1 MRCNT
6 QSVNVITNDGVVP
19 SYAITEESQSASI
32 LANPSAGFIC
42 GALESFQQFLCICVF
57 H

>member
-6 QSVNVITNDGVVP
+6 LRVNVITNDGVVP

-32 LANPSAGFIC
+32 RENPSAG
-42 GALESFQQFLCICVF
+42 LR
-57 H
+57 

>member
-6 QSVNVITNDGVVP
+6 QSVNVIKNDGVVP

-32 LANPSAGFIC
+32 RENPSAG
-42 GALESFQQFLCICVF
+42 LR
-57 H
+57 